1 MSTLHV
7 LSHSPFADTRMTSCL
22 RLIGTDD
29 AILLCGDAT
38 YALTESSVPLKALE
52 ARFGEVTVFALDEDI
67 KARSV
72 LVPHWVKTLDYP
84 AFVEL
89 SIQYDRVNTWL

>member
-7 LSHSPFADTRMTSCL
+7 LSHSPFADTRLTSCL
-22 RLIGTDD
+22 RLLGTDD

-38 YALTESSVPLKALE
+38 YALTESSAPLKSLE
-52 ARFGEVTVFALDEDI
+52 ARLGELTLFALDEDI
-67 KARSV
+67 KARGIT
-72 LVPHWVKTLDYP
+72 PPCWVKTVDYP
-84 AFVEL
+84 AFVAL

>member
-7 LSHSPFADTRMTSCL
+7 LSHSPFADTRLTSCL
-22 RLIGTDD
+22 RMLGPDD
-29 AILLCGDAT
+29 ALLLCGDAT
-38 YALTESSVPLKALE
+38 YALAESSIPRKALE
-52 ARFGEVTVFALDEDI
+52 GRVPDLNLFVLDEDI

-72 LVPHWVKTLDYP
+72 FVPRWAKCIDYP